1 MKKTELEMKME
12 QSITELNDA
21 LLELRDGLNVLSLA
35 LKDWQFN
42 YDIEKRGAA
51 NEELTQLLQR
61 VTSVQHRDT

>member
-51 NEELTQLLQR
+51 DEELTQLLQR

>member
-12 QSITELNDA
+12 QSITELNDS

-61 VTSVQHRDT
+61 VTSVQHRDP